1 MKKPLTLAV
10 TCYLLLSIVLAAAC
24 NRAPRQPVSV
34 RPPAL
39 ELAQRAENL
48 WMQGN
53 YDQAAKLY
61 LEIVNRNE
69 NGIEP
74 ALAGL
79 ALLYLQ
85 PDNPGRDATAA
96 RSYLLRLLSHP
107 ASRYRHLAETLV
119 SMLDQIE
126 EANRT
131 LRAQQQTIG
140 LLEAE
145 IERLKNVEL
154 PRQAQTLSAMLD
166 ELEKARKNLRAQEQT
181 IKQLQAEIER
191 LKKIDL
197 RRR

>member
-1 MKKPLTLAV
+1 MKRPLTLAV
-10 TCYLLLSIVLAAAC
+10 TCYLLLPIILCAAC
-24 NRAPRQPVSV
+24 NRAARRPVSV
-34 RPPAL
+34 RPPAA
-39 ELAQRAENL
+39 ELAERAENL
-48 WMQGN
+48 WTQGN

-79 ALLYLQ
+79 ALIYLQ
-85 PDNPGRDATAA
+85 PDNPRRDATAA

-107 ASRYRHLAETLV
+107 PSRYRHLAETLV
-119 SMLDQIE
+119 SLLDQME
-126 EANRT
+126 EANKG
-131 LRAQQQTIG
+131 LHVQEQTIG
-140 LLEAE
+140 QLQAE

-154 PRQAQTLSAMLD
+154 SRQAQALSAMVD
-166 ELEKARKNLRAQEQT
+166 ELEKARKSLRAQEQT

-191 LKKIDL
+191 LKSIDL